1 MVRILCRKCA
11 GHVSAHARWCPHC
24 GALIN
29 RWKRTLSG
37 QRATGIYKAA
47 GCVLI
52 VTGVIA
58 AVYASADAA
67 ADVMPRV
74 ISGIS
79 LAIGVILLLLGESSE
94 EA

>member
-1 MVRILCRKCA
+1 MTRILCSECA

-24 GALIN
+24 GAPIS

-37 QRATGIYKAA
+37 RRATGLYAAA

-52 VTGVIA
+52 AVGVIA

-67 ADVMPRV
+67 AGPMPQV
-74 ISGIS
+74 ISGIT
-79 LAIGVILLLLGESSE
+79 LAIGVIMVLLGWIK
-94 EA
+94 